1 MQNRRKQVKRKVKGK
16 MKRFVVLLVI
26 VLLAACGKTIPDAKN
41 WPVDDF
47 TYTDQNGKPFGLKD
61 LKGKVWVADFIFTN
75 CETVCPPM
83 TAHMAKL
90 QKKAKEKG
98 LDVEFVSFSVDPEV
112 DTPEKLKEY
121 VKKFNGDLSNWHL
134 LTGYSQQEIEK
145 FAEKNFKTI
154 VKKPKNEDQVI
165 HGTEF
170 YLVDQNG
177 TIVQTY
183 SGVQDVPYEKI
194 LEHIEILQSS

>member
-1 MQNRRKQVKRKVKGK
+1 MKRK
-16 MKRFVVLLVI
+16 MKRIVVLLVI

-41 WPVDDF
+41 WPIDDF
-47 TYTDQNGKPFGLKD
+47 TFTDQNGKPFGLKD

-134 LTGYSQQEIEK
+134 LTGYSQQEIEE

-154 VKKPKNEDQVI
+154 VQKPKNQDQVI
-165 HGTEF
+165 HGTNF

>member
-1 MQNRRKQVKRKVKGK
+1 MGEEK
-16 MKRFVVLLVI
+16 MKRMVLLLAI
-26 VLLAACGKTIPDAKN
+26 VLLAACGKTIPDAQN
-41 WPVDDF
+41 WPVSDF
-47 TYTDQNGKPFGLKD
+47 TFTDQNGKPFGLKD

-90 QKKAKEKG
+90 QQMAKEKG
-98 LDVEFVSFSVDPEV
+98 LHVEFVSFSVDPEV

-121 VKKFNGDLSNWHL
+121 AKKFNGDLSNWHL

-154 VKKPKNEDQVI
+154 VQKPKNQDQVI
-165 HGTEF
+165 HGTSF

-177 TIVQTY
+177 KIVQTY
-183 SGVQDVPYEKI
+183 SGVQDVPYDQI
-194 LEHIEILQSS
+194 LEHIKILQSS